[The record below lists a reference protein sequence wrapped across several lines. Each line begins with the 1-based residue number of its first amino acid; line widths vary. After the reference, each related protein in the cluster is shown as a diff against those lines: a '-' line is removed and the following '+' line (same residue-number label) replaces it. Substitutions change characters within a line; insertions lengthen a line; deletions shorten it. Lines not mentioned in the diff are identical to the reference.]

1 MLALRR
7 GSRRLD
13 WSLSSEGP
21 CNILTKWPEGRRRGR
36 AGGRQEYRHFSSLAQ
51 PSRFA
56 PACRHPTGAQFRE
69 VRAESLLF
77 RDGLLWYTPVA
88 VLQSIGELASLVDD
102 YQRSG
107 DVGVLLDRLKALAKR
122 TAPDLLKTASQPYR
136 DLPEVVIP
144 LYERIVADAPNDAQ
158 AIVVLANAYWLT
170 GRGPDYVDQLASRAK
185 QIDPT
190 NRGAWHLWAL
200 AESSVRK
207 RVERWQAVTKQFPG
221 DQLARAA
228 LADNATSLANDEED
242 PVALKL
248 AISTYE
254 GLLAESTHTAQRM
267 ALEQSLSALR
277 KWKH

>member
-1 MLALRR
+1 M
-7 GSRRLD
+7 GS
-13 WSLSSEGP
+13 SVTP
-21 CNILTKWPEGRRRGR
+21 
-36 AGGRQEYRHFSSLAQ
+36 
-51 PSRFA
+51 PSPFYD
-56 PACRHPTGAQFRE
+56 P
-69 VRAESLLF
+69 S
-77 RDGLLWYTPVA
+77 
-88 VLQSIGELASLVDD
+88 GELASLVDD

-170 GRGPDYVDQLASRAK
+170 GRGPEHVEQLASRAK

-200 AESSVRK
+200 AESSLRK
-207 RVERWQAVTKQFPG
+207 RVDRWHAVTQQFPG

-248 AISTYE
+248 AIATYE